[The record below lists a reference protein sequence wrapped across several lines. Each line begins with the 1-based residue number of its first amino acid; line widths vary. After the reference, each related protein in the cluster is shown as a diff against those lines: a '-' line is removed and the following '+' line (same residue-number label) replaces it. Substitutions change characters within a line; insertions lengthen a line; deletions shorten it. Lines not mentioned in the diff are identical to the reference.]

1 MCATTK
7 HSLYTNMLNII
18 SLEQIK
24 NWEKLVDLS
33 NTGEDI
39 QALECYFLDEDWES
53 CWIDE
58 AVKVCFNAYDYDNK
72 HDFDTLRSTL
82 SKVGVE
88 LTDGGYET
96 EQDTTKEQDRYA
108 TRKWCRVQM
117 RSLSSGTANLLAAKT
132 LLRVQRRKI
141 SPVR

>member
-1 MCATTK
+1 MCVQQQT
-7 HSLYTNMLNII
+7 LYTIMLNTI

-24 NWEKLVDLS
+24 NWEKLVDLD

-39 QALECYFLDEDWES
+39 QALECYFLDEDGES

-58 AVKVCFNAYDYDNK
+58 AVKVCFNAYDYDNN

-88 LTDGGYET
+88 LTDGDYET
-96 EQDTTKEQDRYA
+96 EQGDFDGDLYTSWGGTKCCHGRMYSVILNFN
-108 TRKWCRVQM
+108 K
-117 RSLSSGTANLLAAKT
+117 
-132 LLRVQRRKI
+132 
-141 SPVR
+141 

>member
-1 MCATTK
+1 MINSIT
-7 HSLYTNMLNII
+7 
-18 SLEQIK
+18 LEK
-24 NWEKLVDLS
+24 VNEWDKLVDVD

-39 QALECYFLDEDWES
+39 QALESYFLNEDGES
-53 CWIDE
+53 CWIDD

-96 EQDTTKEQDRYA
+96 EQGDFDGDLRTYWGTTKCCYGRMYSIIIPFI
-108 TRKWCRVQM
+108 K
-117 RSLSSGTANLLAAKT
+117 
-132 LLRVQRRKI
+132 
-141 SPVR
+141 